1 MDTGNSVS
9 ACSLHADN
17 LVISSKNG
25 KKSVQWET
33 DGVKY
38 NKPLIREVQLT
49 KPAETRPVVE
59 LELNFLNTIYEQE
72 VSLDSRGLI
81 PFLANR
87 DLMQRANLMINP
99 ARKFMITNKR
109 DEKDD
114 S

>member
-1 MDTGNSVS
+1 MTVKLDTGNSVT
-9 ACSLHADN
+9 ACSLHAED
-17 LVISSKNG
+17 LKVNG
-25 KKSVQWET
+25 KIVTWTTE
-33 DGVKY
+33 GVKY
-38 NKPLIREVQLT
+38 KKPLKRMVTLL
-49 KPAETRPVVE
+49 KPAEDRPVVE

-72 VSLDSRGLI
+72 VSLDSRGVI